1 MTQPAPPP
9 AGRLDGTAAASP
21 VFPNPRL
28 SEAFADLRRDLVHED
43 GPHISTMRN
52 YRFAIV
58 QYEPRDEFVVRGQ
71 VRRLDADLRANGWV
85 VISIDL
91 RKLFLER
98 IRSRGE
104 DWAARAIA
112 QEKRQGKKESGRG
125 LRYIAEELM
134 TLVEGPD
141 GLAADCCRIINESV
155 QKHPDAVDRMLA
167 FIGRAG
173 GVYPFFRS
181 SALLRHLDGRTGGVP
196 VVLLYPG
203 ERRGPT
209 ALSFMGQLAP
219 DADYRPRIYS

>member
-1 MTQPAPPP
+1 MTQPLFPY
-9 AGRLDGTAAASP
+9 AGLDDAAAVSQL
-21 VFPNPRL
+21 FPNPRL
-28 SEAFADLRRDLVHED
+28 SEAFADLRRDLIHDD
-43 GPHISTMRN
+43 GPRISTMRN

-58 QYEPRDEFVVRGQ
+58 QYEPREEFAVRGQ

-98 IRSRGE
+98 IRSRGG
-104 DWAARAIA
+104 DWAATAIA
-112 QEKRQGKKESGRG
+112 REKRLAGKDPDRG
-125 LRYIAEELM
+125 LRYIADELTM
-134 TLVEGPD
+134 LVEGPD
-141 GLAADCCRIINESV
+141 GLAADCCRIINEHV
-155 QKHPDAVDRMLA
+155 QKHPDALDRMLA
-167 FIGRAG
+167 IIGRAG

-209 ALSFMGQLAP
+209 SLSFMGQLAP